1 MDPTAPESPAEHAP
15 QELRA
20 GRLLLLHELRDR
32 SLWFVRLRWW
42 VPPLIW
48 AGLLIAEI
56 LQIRLEPYTL
66 FLVSLFILAYNL
78 LFHLWHR
85 RFGIQPEQQT
95 EDQLRSFTR
104 WQVIFDFTA
113 IFIFVHFTGGGSSP
127 FVFFFIFHII
137 FSSILLK
144 HRTAWG
150 FAVIAALGMGLL
162 TAAENLGYLQHHP
175 MTLRGATVIALTG
188 QALPALVTWVF
199 FAVTVVVSSLV
210 TTSIME
216 MVRRRILRLAEL
228 SEAVLLL
235 NNKLRSLHTIVN
247 TMVGSRRTDRILD
260 VVCSE
265 LSRVMAVQGMSVKF
279 LSEDGEKLRYAASHG
294 LPSRFAAG
302 RELDVARSPLN
313 KRILEGESFTTG
325 QVTQQELFQLGEE
338 VAAAQVQSVLFVPLR
353 SETGVIGILGAY
365 ARAPERFGQDD
376 IDFLRLA
383 SELVAIALEN
393 ARAYR
398 AVEDLGQERERF
410 SFRVAH
416 NLRAPLAAMVSMLD
430 ILSEGYTGGMSTA
443 QVQYL
448 QRIKRR
454 ATSLSELVNE
464 LMVLATSHGG
474 RGGQTRIR
482 VDLSGLVAHVGRT
495 FRDKATERDQ
505 RFTVDAPEDLPPV
518 LGDPEMLERMLENL
532 VSNAIKYTPL
542 GGMVR
547 VRLSFAPDG
556 RLLLEVTDS
565 GIGIPKA
572 VQQKLFT
579 EFFRAENAKAM
590 ESAGTGLGLV
600 IARDIVEQH
609 GGTIRLESEEGR
621 GTTFFVTLPPAP
633 ADRTAGPEPAAG
645 QEPPHRS

>member
-1 MDPTAPESPAEHAP
+1 MDSTEPEMPGPHAP
-15 QELRA
+15 HELRA
-20 GRLLLLHELRDR
+20 GRLLLLHELKDR

-48 AGLLIAEI
+48 AGLLIAGV
-56 LQIRLEPYTL
+56 LQVRLEPLVL
-66 FLVSLFILAYNL
+66 FLVSLFILAYNV

-85 RFGIQPEQQT
+85 RFKLERELQT

-104 WQVIFDFTA
+104 WQVICDFA
-113 IFIFVHFTGGGSSP
+113 SIFLFVHFTGGGSSP

-137 FSSILLK
+137 FTSILLK
-144 HRTAWG
+144 HRTAWA

-162 TAAENLGYLQHHP
+162 NAAESFGLLQHHP
-175 MTLRGATVIALTG
+175 MTYRGATVIALTG

-228 SEAVLLL
+228 SEAVLVL

-247 TMVGSRRTDRILD
+247 SMVGSRRSERILD
-260 VVCSE
+260 LVCSE
-265 LSRVMAVQGMSVKF
+265 LARVMAVQGMSVKL
-279 LSEDGEKLRYAASHG
+279 LSDDGEKLRYAASHG

-313 KRILEGESFTTG
+313 KSILDGEPFATG

-353 SETGVIGILGAY
+353 NEVRVIGILGAY

-383 SELVAIALEN
+383 AELVAIALEN
-393 ARAYR
+393 ARAYQ
-398 AVEDLGQERERF
+398 AVEDLGEERERF

-430 ILSEGYTGGMSTA
+430 VLGEGYTGGMNPT
-443 QVQYL
+443 QLQYL

-454 ATSLSELVNE
+454 AVSLSELVSE
-464 LMVLATSHGG
+464 LMVLATSHSI
-474 RGGQTRIR
+474 RGEHFTVP
-482 VDLSGLVAHVGRT
+482 VDLCELAAHVGRT
-495 FRDKATERDQ
+495 FQDKATEREQ
-505 RFTVDAPEDLPPV
+505 RFTVDAPEGLPPV
-518 LGDPEMLERMLENL
+518 SGDPGMLERMLENL
-532 VSNAIKYTPL
+532 VSNAIKYTPK
-542 GGMVR
+542 GGTVR
-547 VRLSFAPDG
+547 IGLSLAQDG
-556 RLLLEVTDS
+556 RILLEVSDS
-565 GIGIPKA
+565 GIGIPLA
-572 VQQKLFT
+572 VQQRLFT

-590 ESAGTGLGLV
+590 ETAGTGLGLV
-600 IARDIVEQH
+600 IVRDIVEKH

-621 GTTFFVTLPPAP
+621 GTTFFVTLSPA
-633 ADRTAGPEPAAG
+633 TTGPDSRA
-645 QEPPHRS
+645 

>member
-1 MDPTAPESPAEHAP
+1 MDSTAPESPGERAP

-20 GRLLLLHELRDR
+20 GRLLLLYELKDR

-48 AGLLIAEI
+48 AGLLIAGV

-66 FLVSLFILAYNL
+66 FLVSLFILAYNV
-78 LFHLWHR
+78 LFQQWHR
-85 RFGIQPEQQT
+85 RFKLKRELQT

-104 WQVIFDFTA
+104 WQVTFDFIS
-113 IFIFVHFTGGGSSP
+113 IFLFVHFTGGGSSP
-127 FVFFFIFHII
+127 FVFFFIFHVI
-137 FSSILLK
+137 FTSILLK
-144 HRTAWG
+144 HRTAWA
-150 FAVIAALGMGLL
+150 FAVIAALGLGLL
-162 TAAENLGYLQHHP
+162 TAAENLGFLQHHP
-175 MTLRGATVIALTG
+175 MTYRGATVIALTG
-188 QALPALVTWVF
+188 QALPALVTWAF

-228 SEAVLLL
+228 SEAVLVL

-247 TMVGSRRTDRILD
+247 SMVGSRRSDRILD
-260 VVCSE
+260 LVCSE
-265 LSRVMAVQGMSVKF
+265 LARVMAVQGMSVKF
-279 LSEDGEKLRYAASHG
+279 LSDDGERLRYAASHG
-294 LPSRFAAG
+294 LPSRFAPG

-313 KRILEGESFTTG
+313 KSILDGEPFAAG

-353 SETGVIGILGAY
+353 GETGVIGILGAY

-383 SELVAIALEN
+383 AELVAIALEN

-430 ILSEGYTGGMSTA
+430 VLGEGYTGGMNPT
-443 QVQYL
+443 QLQYI
-448 QRIKRR
+448 QRVRRR
-454 ATSLSELVNE
+454 AASLSELVNE
-464 LMVLATSHGG
+464 LMVLATSHGV
-474 RGGQTRIR
+474 RGDLTRIP
-482 VDLSGLVAHVGRT
+482 VDLGGLVAHVGRT

-505 RFTVDAPEDLPPV
+505 QFTVDAPEGLPLV

-532 VSNAIKYTPL
+532 VSNAIKYTPK
-542 GGMVR
+542 GGIVR
-547 VRLSFAPDG
+547 IGLSFAADG
-556 RLLLEVTDS
+556 LLRLEVSDS
-565 GIGIPKA
+565 GIGVPKA

-590 ESAGTGLGLV
+590 ETAGTGLGLV
-600 IARDIVEQH
+600 IVRDIVEKH

-621 GTTFFVTLPPAP
+621 GTTFFVTLSPATDGP
-633 ADRTAGPEPAAG
+633 DRRT
-645 QEPPHRS
+645 

>member
-1 MDPTAPESPAEHAP
+1 MDPTAPETPGERAP

-42 VPPLIW
+42 SPPLIW
-48 AGLLIAEI
+48 AGLLIAGI
-56 LQIRLEPYTL
+56 LQIWLEPYTL
-66 FLVSLFILAYNL
+66 FLVSLFILAYNA

-85 RFGIQPEQQT
+85 RFKLQRELQT

-104 WQVIFDFTA
+104 WQVAFDFTS
-113 IFIFVHFTGGGSSP
+113 IFLFVHFTGGGSSP
-127 FVFFFIFHII
+127 FVFFFIFHVI
-137 FSSILLK
+137 FTSILLK
-144 HRTAWG
+144 HRTAWA
-150 FAVIAALGMGLL
+150 FALIAALGMGLL
-162 TAAENLGYLQHHP
+162 TAAENLGFVQHHP
-175 MTLRGATVIALTG
+175 MTYRGATVIALTG
-188 QALPALVTWVF
+188 QALPALVTWIF

-228 SEAVLLL
+228 SEAVLVL

-247 TMVGSRRTDRILD
+247 SIVGSRRADRILD
-260 VVCSE
+260 LVCSE
-265 LSRVMAVQGMSVKF
+265 LARVMAVQGMSVKL
-279 LSEDGEKLRYAASHG
+279 LSDDGEKLRYAASHG

-313 KRILEGESFTTG
+313 KSILDGEPFAAG

-338 VAAAQVQSVLFVPLR
+338 VAAAHVQSVLFVPLR
-353 SETGVIGILGAY
+353 NETRVIGILGAY

-383 SELVAIALEN
+383 AELVAIALEN

-430 ILSEGYTGGMSTA
+430 VLGEGYTGGMNPT
-443 QVQYL
+443 QLQYL
-448 QRIKRR
+448 QRVKRR

-464 LMVLATSHGG
+464 LMVLATSHGI
-474 RGGQTRIR
+474 RGDLTRVP

-495 FRDKATERDQ
+495 FQDKATERDQ
-505 RFTVDAPEDLPPV
+505 HFTVDAPEGLPPV
-518 LGDPEMLERMLENL
+518 SGDPEMLERMLENL
-532 VSNAIKYTPL
+532 VSNAIKYTPK
-542 GGMVR
+542 GGA
-547 VRLSFAPDG
+547 VRLGVSSAPDG
-556 RLLLEVTDS
+556 RLLLEVSDS
-565 GIGIPKA
+565 GIGIPQA
-572 VQQKLFT
+572 VQQRLFT

-590 ESAGTGLGLV
+590 ETAGTGLGLV
-600 IARDIVEQH
+600 IVRDIVERH

-621 GTTFFVTLPPAP
+621 GTTFFVTLSPA
-633 ADRTAGPEPAAG
+633 TAGPD
-645 QEPPHRS
+645 RRT

>member
-1 MDPTAPESPAEHAP
+1 MDPTESETPGEHAP

-48 AGLLIAEI
+48 AGLLIAGV

-85 RFGIQPEQQT
+85 RFKLKQELQS
-95 EDQLRSFTR
+95 EDQLRGFTR
-104 WQVIFDFTA
+104 WQVTFDFTSM
-113 IFIFVHFTGGGSSP
+113 FLFVHFTGGGSSP

-137 FSSILLK
+137 FTSILLK
-144 HRTAWG
+144 HRTAWA
-150 FAVIAALGMGLL
+150 FAVVAALGMGLL
-162 TAAENLGYLQHHP
+162 TAIENLGILQHHP
-175 MTLRGATVIALTG
+175 MTYRGATVIALTG
-188 QALPALVTWVF
+188 QALPTLVTWVF

-228 SEAVLLL
+228 SEAVLVL

-247 TMVGSRRTDRILD
+247 SMVGSRRADRILD
-260 VVCSE
+260 LVCSE
-265 LSRVMAVQGMSVKF
+265 LARVMAVQGMSVKL
-279 LSEDGEKLRYAASHG
+279 LSDDGEKLRYAASHG
-294 LPSRFAAG
+294 LPARFAAG

-313 KRILEGESFTTG
+313 KSILDGEPFATG

-383 SELVAIALEN
+383 AELVAIALEN

-398 AVEDLGQERERF
+398 TVEDLGQERERF

-430 ILSEGYTGGMSTA
+430 VLGEGYTGGMNAT
-443 QVQYL
+443 QLQYL
-448 QRIKRR
+448 QRVRRR
-454 ATSLSELVNE
+454 AVSLSELVNE
-464 LMVLATSHGG
+464 LMVLATSHGAHG
-474 RGGQTRIR
+474 EHARVP
-482 VDLSGLVAHVGRT
+482 VDLRELVAHVGRT
-495 FRDKATERDQ
+495 FQDKATERDQ
-505 RFTVDAPEDLPPV
+505 HFTVDAPEGLPPAS
-518 LGDPEMLERMLENL
+518 GDPEMLERMLENL
-532 VSNAIKYTPL
+532 VSNAIKYTPK
-542 GGMVR
+542 GGTVR
-547 VRLSFAPDG
+547 IGLSYASDG
-556 RLLLEVTDS
+556 RLLLEISDS

-572 VQQKLFT
+572 VQQRLFT

-590 ESAGTGLGLV
+590 ETAGTGLGLV
-600 IARDIVEQH
+600 IVRDIVEMH

-621 GTTFFVTLPPAP
+621 GTTFFVTLAP
-633 ADRTAGPEPAAG
+633 AIVGPES
-645 QEPPHRS
+645 RI

>member
-1 MDPTAPESPAEHAP
+1 MQASVPPAPSEHAP

-42 VPPLIW
+42 VPPLIGL
-48 AGLLIAEI
+48 GLLIAET
-56 LQIRLEPYTL
+56 LQIRLEPRML

-85 RFGIQPEQQT
+85 RFKVQLELQT
-95 EDQLRSFTR
+95 EDQLRTFTR
-104 WQVIFDFTA
+104 WQVVFDFTA
-113 IFIFVHFTGGGSSP
+113 IFLIVHFTGGGSSP

-144 HRTAWG
+144 HRTAWA
-150 FAVIAALGMGLL
+150 FAVMAAVGMGLL
-162 TAAENLGYLQHHP
+162 TAAESLGYLAHHP
-175 MTLRGATVIALTG
+175 ITRQGAAVITLTG
-188 QALPALVTWVF
+188 GALPALVTWVF
-199 FAVTVVVSSLV
+199 FAVTVVVSSVV

-228 SEAVLLL
+228 SEAVLDL
-235 NNKLRSLHTIVN
+235 NNKLRGLHTIVN
-247 TMVGSRRTDRILD
+247 SMVGSRRTDRILD

-265 LSRVMAVQGMSVKF
+265 LARVMAVQGMSVKF
-279 LSEDGEKLRYAASHG
+279 LSEDGEKLRYAAAHG
-294 LPSRFAAG
+294 LPSQFATG
-302 RELDVARSPLN
+302 REIEVARSPLN
-313 KRILEGESFTTG
+313 RRILEGEPFATG
-325 QVTQQELFQLGEE
+325 QVTQHELFQLGEE
-338 VAAAQVQSVLFVPLR
+338 FAAAQVQSVLFVPLR
-353 SETGVIGILGAY
+353 GESEVIGILGAY
-365 ARAPERFGQDD
+365 ARGPERFGQDD

-430 ILSEGYTGGMSTA
+430 ILVEGYTGGMNEA

-464 LMVLATSHGG
+464 LMVLATSHGA
-474 RGGQTRIR
+474 RGEHARIP
-482 VDLSGLVAHVGRT
+482 VEMGGLVAHVGRT
-495 FRDKATERDQ
+495 FRDKAAEREQ
-505 RFTVDAPEDLPPV
+505 QFTVEASEGLPPV
-518 LGDPEMLERMLENL
+518 LGSPEMLERMLENL
-532 VSNAIKYTPL
+532 ISNAIKYTPK
-542 GGMVR
+542 GGRIR
-547 VRLSFAPDG
+547 VGLSFAPDG
-556 RLLLEVTDS
+556 RLLLEVSDT
-565 GIGIPKA
+565 GIGVPQT

-600 IARDIVEQH
+600 IVRDIVRQH
-609 GGTIRLESEEGR
+609 GGTIHLESEEGR
-621 GTTFFVTLPPAP
+621 GSTFSVLLPPATLERVP
-633 ADRTAGPEPAAG
+633 DPDSLSSLD
-645 QEPPHRS
+645 PPSE